1 MMAWRQAIRQEE
13 IMPHAEIN
21 GIDIYFEQHG
31 ESGEPLVLMHGYT
44 GDITDWRF
52 QFPEFSRTHRVLMM
66 DHRGHGRS
74 DAPRERDSYTIDQMA
89 NDALALTESLGLERY
104 HLVGHSMGGAIA
116 QEMALSSPGRLL
128 SLTLHDTAH
137 QFDMPSTDAMVKSRE
152 ERFRAAEEEGMEAAA
167 AIAYPV
173 PEPPFMPAER
183 REETRERLEAMS
195 VDAFVGA
202 WNGLRAWPGTESRLK
217 DIKAR
222 TMVIYGDLDY
232 APLIES
238 AKHMAATIPD
248 ATLEVV
254 PQAAHSPQYERPELF
269 NAALRRH
276 LEAGAASAK

>member
-1 MMAWRQAIRQEE
+1 
-13 IMPHAEIN
+13 MPHTQIN
-21 GIDIYFEQHG
+21 GVDIYFEQHG
-31 ESGEPLVLMHGYT
+31 EAGEPLVLMHGYT

-52 QFPEFSRTHRVLMM
+52 QVPEFSRTHRVLMM

-74 DAPRERDSYTIDQMA
+74 DAPRERESYTIEQMA
-89 NDALALTESLGLERY
+89 SDALALTDSLGLERY

-116 QEMALSSPGRLL
+116 QEMALSRPGRLM

-137 QFDMPSTDAMVKSRE
+137 SFDLPSNETMANFRA

-167 AIAYPV
+167 AIPYPV
-173 PEPPFMPAER
+173 PEPPFMPEER
-183 REETRERLEAMS
+183 LEETRERLAAMS
-195 VDAFVGA
+195 VDAFIGA
-202 WNGLRAWPGTESRLK
+202 WNALRSWPGTADRLSE
-217 DIKAR
+217 IKAR

-232 APLIES
+232 PPLIES
-238 AKHMAATIPD
+238 AKHMAATIPG

-276 LEAGAASAK
+276 LEAGTASAK